1 MRFNDGGWRRPAL
14 KQCFGSKRQMKL
26 TQFKTRA
33 SNQQRLGVAVG
44 DVVCDVAELA
54 QALEAAGAGPAS
66 WLLEAKDMLDVIGRG
81 ESALGEISALLIG
94 GQTRHTRRQAVG
106 DSLVEIESLSAQYSS
121 HIPAMWLDHV

>member
-1 MRFNDGGWRRPAL
+1 
-14 KQCFGSKRQMKL
+14 MKL

-94 GQTRHTRRQAVG
+94 RRDQVFACRTSEQDPG
-106 DSLVEIESLSAQYSS
+106 YRS
-121 HIPAMWLDHV
+121 